1 MQNHSNETSGTVS
14 VNDKC
19 EFAGFWVR
27 LAAYAIDTAVI
38 TVGLLAVRLVFI
50 GINSLIAG
58 SVLEGGIL
66 FHYTLK
72 DIVLY
77 LLQVLYFILF
87 TYHTGTTPG
96 KKALNLKVIQSDGTD
111 KLSLITVIYRETIG
125 RFLCGFILFIGYFL
139 VGIDKEKRGLHD
151 ILCDTRVIYAK
162 KVKVYP
168 EYQKDYMRQVA
179 NSKNENVEE
188 PVSDGNVVS
197 KEEYIPRMIERDSVE
212 RESIINETQ
221 VQEQT
226 YNYTRMEVKTQTY
239 DRTVQDDI
247 AEQWKQILNPEKETK
262 PRNEEQNIEGNP

>member
-1 MQNHSNETSGTVS
+1 MQNHSNETSGIVS
-14 VNDKC
+14 VNDKY

-27 LAAYAIDTAVI
+27 LAAYTIDTAVI

-96 KKALNLKVIQSDGTD
+96 KKALNLRVVRADDERLT
-111 KLSLITVIYRETIG
+111 LLTVIYRETIG
-125 RFLCGFILFIGYFL
+125 RFLCGFILFVGYLLIG
-139 VGIDKEKRGLHD
+139 VDKEKRGLHD

-168 EYQKDYMRQVA
+168 QYLGRIVSSETKTPEKTEV
-179 NSKNENVEE
+179 SVEE
-188 PVSDGNVVS
+188 NSMN
-197 KEEYIPRMIERDSVE
+197 KENAGLDYVPRMVD
-212 RESIINETQ
+212 ESASEENQNTI
-221 VQEQT
+221 
-226 YNYTRMEVKTQTY
+226 
-239 DRTVQDDI
+239 QDDI
-247 AEQWKQILNPEKETK
+247 QAQWNRILNPQKEEIT
-262 PRNEEQNIEGNP
+262 PSCEEQNIEGNP